1 MRFTG
6 PTSPISDPL
15 NELVWPQP
23 AHGKDGI
30 PPTRDLKPARAIA
43 VCRDAI
49 QHTLRKRPRLPV
61 SLPDPSCFLRRPPGV
76 RCNTSDH
83 AHRDD
88 SNMVAS
94 GRSASQPVGLAP
106 SNDRFQSVNTSW
118 TEICDRH
125 AKANQI
131 MNNHDEL
138 FAPYLKI
145 FEYDNRQLTVELI
158 PLYRKMLDV
167 FTEHYWLA
175 DSDTRAYYQEFLE
188 FVEVWERFLA
198 ESLPR
203 GNVERRAACGRARSG
218 SRLSTISEGAQRAD
232 LPGGAIE
239 WRGSSPSV

>member
-1 MRFTG
+1 
-6 PTSPISDPL
+6 
-15 NELVWPQP
+15 
-23 AHGKDGI
+23 
-30 PPTRDLKPARAIA
+30 
-43 VCRDAI
+43 
-49 QHTLRKRPRLPV
+49 
-61 SLPDPSCFLRRPPGV
+61 
-76 RCNTSDH
+76 
-83 AHRDD
+83 
-88 SNMVAS
+88 MVAS

-138 FAPYLKI
+138 FAPYRKI

-203 GNVERRAACGRARSG
+203 GNGGGPSHVSVSPPPRPVPPLAALATRPAAATPPSAAPER
-218 SRLSTISEGAQRAD
+218 
-232 LPGGAIE
+232 
-239 WRGSSPSV
+239 